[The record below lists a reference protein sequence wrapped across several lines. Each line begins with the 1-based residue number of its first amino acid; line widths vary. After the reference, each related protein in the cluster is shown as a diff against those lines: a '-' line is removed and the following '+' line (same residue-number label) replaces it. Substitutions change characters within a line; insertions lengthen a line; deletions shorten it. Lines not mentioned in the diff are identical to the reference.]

1 MTQTATKPGLEKF
14 SYVKPVPQNRPKVTM
29 GLARSEV
36 LGMGVQVAKE
46 GGDTN
51 LHAHAATESLWLVLK
66 GRVRFYDGLD
76 HLFGEFGPLEG
87 LGIPRAAPYW
97 FESASDDDLE
107 ILHITAKNVLAND
120 RRLNFQPLRARQV
133 RNHAVTEI
141 RDVTKHHAKPLGAI
155 SYVSPEFGEFPKMIT
170 SLWNKQDLLRI
181 DVQKIRDGGETNLHA
196 YTGVDSAWLVLGGE
210 ARFHGVEESDTH
222 HLALNE
228 GIFIPQATA
237 YWFESAGEEAL
248 EILHVQARDVR
259 VEKNER
265 VNYEALKNWQ
275 EAKDVGGRE
284 AVDTD
289 VR

>member
-155 SYVSPEFGEFPKMIT
+155 SYVGPEFGEFPKMIT
-170 SLWNKQDLLRI
+170 SLWNKQDLLRY
-181 DVQKIRDGGETNLHA
+181 DVQKIRDGGESNLHA
-196 YTGVDSAWLVLGGE
+196 YAGVGSA
-210 ARFHGVEESDTH
+210 
-222 HLALNE
+222 
-228 GIFIPQATA
+228 
-237 YWFESAGEEAL
+237 
-248 EILHVQARDVR
+248 
-259 VEKNER
+259 
-265 VNYEALKNWQ
+265 
-275 EAKDVGGRE
+275 
-284 AVDTD
+284 
-289 VR
+289 